1 MQVGEESVEIEREP
15 ASGPAAPGRPGTGH
29 AVTVTVD
36 LVLLQHRAQCSGQ
49 QRNPTGQLGQGFQVG
64 SVGGRVVVIE
74 PLADLVGEDVG
85 EKFWSWT
92 EPGGDLHRVITR
104 DELL

>member
-1 MQVGEESVEIEREP
+1 M
-15 ASGPAAPGRPGTGH
+15 
-29 AVTVTVD
+29 TVD

-104 DELL
+104 DELLDNLMLYWLPGTGASSARLYWESLRQVNE